1 MNALKEVSNGRSGML
16 WLSHITVLIAGIIVG
31 VLFARRNQKKV
42 EKAVFAAKQAIEA
55 REAFKN
61 RRG

>member
-1 MNALKEVSNGRSGML
+1 ML